1 MNWTS
6 FKRSS
11 VLKDHFF
18 FVPKMTFWYRFDCS
32 FKFLMISLSSIMM
45 LAKEIINWSVYYQ
58 QTFSLPKLPSVD
70 LTEINTFT
78 NSNTNL
84 YSIFFI
90 TYKNSNRLS
99 LLFCNH
105 HSDYC
110 FFRFIVRIY
119 LFFYCFLPKIKSR
132 SLKCLI
138 SCYQI
143 HILPRKPKPWSKYK
157 RILLL
162 CKYFIKYKIIL
173 KWMKITEQFYFQ
185 ELFHIFYFLLT
196 RLN

>member
-1 MNWTS
+1 
-6 FKRSS
+6 
-11 VLKDHFF
+11 
-18 FVPKMTFWYRFDCS
+18 
-32 FKFLMISLSSIMM
+32 MISLSSIMM
-45 LAKEIINWSVYYQ
+45 SAKEITNWSVYYQ

-90 TYKNSNRLS
+90 TYKFSNRPS
-99 LLFCNH
+99 LLFCNLH
-105 HSDYC
+105 FVLH
-110 FFRFIVRIY
+110 FFQYIFRIY
-119 LFFYCFLPKIKSR
+119 FFLYFFLPKIKSR

-143 HILPRKPKPWSKYK
+143 HILPRKPKPWSKYQ

-162 CKYFIKYKIIL
+162 CKYFIEYKMIL

-185 ELFHIFYFLLT
+185 ELFHIFFPFNLQ
-196 RLN
+196 RN